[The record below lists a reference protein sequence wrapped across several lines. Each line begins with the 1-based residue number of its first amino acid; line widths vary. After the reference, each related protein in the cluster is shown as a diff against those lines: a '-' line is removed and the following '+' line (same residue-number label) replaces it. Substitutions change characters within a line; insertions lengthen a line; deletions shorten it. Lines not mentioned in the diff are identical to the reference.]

1 MSMSPNIQAND
12 NRQYGERFSFFT
24 LFKKKGYK
32 ISIPIIQRDYAQGRA
47 TTKEVRDNFLN
58 ALYEYLDKNI
68 PNRDLDFI
76 YGSLCEN
83 ENETVF
89 IPLDG
94 QQRLTTLFLLHWY
107 LYQISSN
114 ENIKTNYIKNL
125 VKDGKSMFTYE
136 TRTSSSEFCDA
147 LMNSVINFENL
158 IENSLS
164 KTIINSSWFY
174 LSWKNDPTIQSMLV
188 MLDTIHKLFYGR
200 QDFFERLVDEE
211 NPIITFL
218 FLNLDDFQLTDDLYI
233 KMNSRGKPLT
243 SFENFKAKYEQS
255 LDCVDVKDRIF
266 NLDFAGTS
274 KIVSLKKYFSF
285 NIDTKW
291 ANLFWNYRT
300 IIDKNA
306 FTFDK
311 ILENFIRVI
320 FTAQYM
326 RTAHDYVSYKSDYE
340 YSFEFYSN
348 VLKGNIWDCSYHMY
362 SAFDVVLDDEK
373 KAKLSKETGNEKYIS
388 VLESISSRC
397 ALSIVDALDCYSNG
411 NSTIKHHISDKYKYY
426 YDEEIV
432 FKNALKND
440 FVNNH
445 ERICFYAYTRFL
457 IVNKGDYSGV
467 NEWMRV
473 IHNLSHP
480 ENTIIDDNK
489 AIANALKSIEN
500 MLEHSNDIISYL
512 CTNPNISFFSSWQVK
527 EEIIKAHLIAK
538 NEKWG
543 EFIRQAEQHRYFN
556 GQICFILEF
565 AAILKYYNEN
575 KNCNWSEE
583 EDEKYFS
590 DFNNYKI
597 KASLVF
603 ANSYDDRIDMKK
615 DYVFERTVLTK
626 GDYLMTASSNRKNML
641 SSNVISNNIKRDFS
655 WKRFLRYNEDNNSK
669 IKRDYVK
676 QVFDDSRIDVNDI
689 WNSLEL
695 ICKDITNSWRDYL
708 ITCPQCMAYCKQGF
722 VRFDNGEIIL
732 LGQSQMNH
740 LHAELRTYFLYNT
753 NIIQCTPF
761 RKAEYGQVK
770 SIDESPYLR
779 YSYFYKPKG
788 LEGYCNMDIDI
799 CYYNNKYTI
808 EFWFSNRGIKDI
820 ETCIDSIMKK
830 HEFDKNGYITY
841 KKTVGNDDDKL
852 IEIVENLCKDI
863 GELKNTS
870 NEYMYY
876 E

>member
-1 MSMSPNIQAND
+1 MSMSTNIQAND
-12 NRQYGERFSFFT
+12 NHQYGERFSFFT
-24 LFKKKGYK
+24 LFKKKGYR

-47 TTKEVRDNFLN
+47 TTEEVRTNFLN

-76 YGSLCEN
+76 YGSLSDS

-114 ENIKTNYIKNL
+114 EDIKTNYIKNL

-200 QDFFERLVDEE
+200 QYFFERLLDEE

-291 ANLFWNYRT
+291 ANLFWKYRT

-326 RTAHDYVSYKSDYE
+326 LTAYDDVLYKSNYE
-340 YSFEFYSN
+340 NIFDACSN
-348 VLKGNIWDCSYHMY
+348 LLKDNTKNISYHLY
-362 SAFDVVLDDEK
+362 RVLDVVFDEEI
-373 KAKLSKETGNEKYIS
+373 KAKHSKEPGNEKYIS
-388 VLESISSRC
+388 VLESISSGC
-397 ALSIVDALDCYSNG
+397 ALSVIDALDCYSNG
-411 NSTIKHHISDKYKYY
+411 NNTINHHIADKYKYY

-445 ERICFYAYTRFL
+445 QRICFYAYTRFL
-457 IVNKGDYSGV
+457 IVNKGDYSGI

-473 IHNLSHP
+473 VHNLSHP

-489 AIANALKSIEN
+489 SIANALKSIEN
-500 MLEHSNDIISYL
+500 MLECSNDIISYL
-512 CTNPNISFFSSWQVK
+512 CKNPNISFFSSWQVK
-527 EEIIKAHLIAK
+527 EEIVKAHLIAK

-556 GQICFILEF
+556 GQICFLLEF
-565 AAILKYYNEN
+565 AGILKYYNEN
-575 KNCNWSEE
+575 KNCNWNEE
-583 EDEKYFS
+583 EDEKHFS
-590 DFNNYKI
+590 DFNNYRI

-615 DYVFERTVLTK
+615 DYAFERAVLTK
-626 GDYLMTASSNRKNML
+626 GDYLMTTSSNRKNML

-655 WKRFLRYNEDNNSK
+655 WKRFLRYNDDNNFK
-669 IKRDYVK
+669 IKRNYVK

-695 ICKDITNSWRDYL
+695 ISKDVTSSWRDYL
-708 ITCPQCMAYCKQGF
+708 ISCPQCIAYCKQGF
-722 VRFDNGEIIL
+722 IRFDNGEIIL

-740 LHAELRTYFLYNT
+740 LHVELRTYFLYNM
-753 NIIQCTPF
+753 NVIKCTPF
-761 RKAEYGQVK
+761 KKAEYEAVK
-770 SIDESPYLR
+770 SIEDSPYLQ
-779 YSYFYKPKG
+779 YWYCYKPHG
-788 LEGYCNMDIDI
+788 LDGYCDMYIDI
-799 CYYNNKYTI
+799 YYYNNKYTI

-820 ETCIDSIMKK
+820 EPCIDSIMKK
-830 HEFDKNGYITY
+830 HKFDNKSYY
-841 KKTVGNDDDKL
+841 YQKVVGNDDNEL
-852 IEIVENLCKDI
+852 IAIVENLCKNV
-863 GELKNTS
+863 GKLKTS
-870 NEYMYY
+870 NEFMYY